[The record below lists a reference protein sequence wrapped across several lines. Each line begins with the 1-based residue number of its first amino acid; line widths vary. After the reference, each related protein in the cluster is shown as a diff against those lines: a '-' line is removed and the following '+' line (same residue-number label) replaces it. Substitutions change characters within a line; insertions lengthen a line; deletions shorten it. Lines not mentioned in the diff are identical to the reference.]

1 MGCTYFYGR
10 AEAPTSFGTPAYMDD
25 NMKNHPQRAR
35 QEVRGKVKGRL
46 IPLQVPSAS
55 SRVAR

>member
-1 MGCTYFYGR
+1 MGCTYLYGR

-35 QEVRGKVKGRL
+35 
-46 IPLQVPSAS
+46 
-55 SRVAR
+55 